1 MASKGKKVSFSPTEK
16 KVMEYDIPPEN
27 KFNPLTK
34 TSPPPKNNK
43 KEKNKKKK
51 SKKRKASEDINSK
64 TKKQSNNEY
73 NVTDNIENDNT
84 FQIMTTQNPSTS
96 PTESPPPPYESSFTS
111 PPFPTGP
118 LPTVQIPVKMPFNQS
133 FLDPETT
140 KQLDEYYSTPTESK
154 LDECIN
160 PPYSVFQ
167 SGKSHPDEPDDDI
180 WDELELTPPSVPSQE
195 PKYPPPET
203 SSKSVQ
209 VLKMEDALG
218 YLSKVKSSFSTNS
231 IGYQNFLKY
240 LDDFKHK
247 RISVPSLIN
256 KIIKLFD
263 NNIDLIYN
271 FNIFL
276 PNDYKITK
284 EYIHSQL
291 NKTEVSTNTPYS
303 TLFDEINRLNII
315 IREKTK
321 QDIRENKK
329 SGKSTTLF
337 EHIEHLNENINQNA
351 RIGRQSI
358 ETEKLIQSYNEN
370 YNNGN

>member
-1 MASKGKKVSFSPTEK
+1 MAYNRKTVSFSPTEK
-16 KVMEYDIPPEN
+16 QVIEYDIPPEN
-27 KFNPLTK
+27 KFKPTDK
-34 TSPPPKNNK
+34 KSPPPKNDK
-43 KEKNKKKK
+43 KEKKK
-51 SKKRKASEDINSK
+51 SSKKKKRKASEEDINSK

-84 FQIMTTQNPSTS
+84 FQIMTTQNPSIS
-96 PTESPPPPYESSFTS
+96 PTEPPS
-111 PPFPTGP
+111 FPTGP
-118 LPTVQIPVKMPFNQS
+118 LPTVKIPARMPFNQS

-140 KQLDEYYSTPTESK
+140 KQLDEYYSTPPESK

-167 SGKSHPDEPDDDI
+167 SVKSHPDEVDDDI
-180 WDELELTPPSVPSQE
+180 WNELELTPPNVPAPE
-195 PKYPPPET
+195 PKFSPPET
-203 SSKSVQ
+203 SSKSTRNE
-209 VLKMEDALG
+209 LKTEDALD
-218 YLSKVKSSFSTNS
+218 YLSKVKNSFSTNS
-231 IGYQNFLKY
+231 SVYQNFLKY
-240 LDDFKHK
+240 LDDFKYK

-276 PNDYKITK
+276 PNNYKITK

-303 TLFDEINRLNII
+303 TLFDEINRLNVI

-370 YNNGN
+370 YNNGY

>member
-1 MASKGKKVSFSPTEK
+1 M
-16 KVMEYDIPPEN
+16 
-27 KFNPLTK
+27 
-34 TSPPPKNNK
+34 
-43 KEKNKKKK
+43 
-51 SKKRKASEDINSK
+51 
-64 TKKQSNNEY
+64 
-73 NVTDNIENDNT
+73 
-84 FQIMTTQNPSTS
+84 
-96 PTESPPPPYESSFTS
+96 
-111 PPFPTGP
+111 
-118 LPTVQIPVKMPFNQS
+118 
-133 FLDPETT
+133 
-140 KQLDEYYSTPTESK
+140 
-154 LDECIN
+154 
-160 PPYSVFQ
+160 
-167 SGKSHPDEPDDDI
+167 
-180 WDELELTPPSVPSQE
+180 
-195 PKYPPPET
+195 
-203 SSKSVQ
+203 
-209 VLKMEDALG
+209 
-218 YLSKVKSSFSTNS
+218 
-231 IGYQNFLKY
+231 
-240 LDDFKHK
+240 DDFKHK

-303 TLFDEINRLNII
+303 TLFDEINRLNVI

-329 SGKSTTLF
+329 SGKPTTLL

-351 RIGRQSI
+351 KIGRQSI